1 MRVSPNLSRITPV
14 DLEIIKKKLAYATY
28 DVLQIEIK
36 PARNHSFHKRT
47 VRKEMLELIEVI
59 ENQSVVQTKNPK
71 EVTPTVDTSD
81 WDIKLLLGRS
91 NKLQIVLNEKDGL
104 MVRIPKYIEI
114 CDFLANHPSF
124 RLEAEVCYRV
134 LLASASDKEE
144 MKQNT
149 KLWKKFE
156 RKLEELSLLAI
167 A

>member
-47 VRKEMLELIEVI
+47 VRKE
-59 ENQSVVQTKNPK
+59 K

-91 NKLQIVLNEKDGL
+91 NKLQIVFNEKDGL
-104 MVRIPKYIEI
+104 MVRIPKYIQI